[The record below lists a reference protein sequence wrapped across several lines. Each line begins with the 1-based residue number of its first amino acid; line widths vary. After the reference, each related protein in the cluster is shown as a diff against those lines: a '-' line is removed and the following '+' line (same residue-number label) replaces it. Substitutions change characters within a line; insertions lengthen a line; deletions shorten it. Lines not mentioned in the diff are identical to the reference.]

1 MKEYFIKVGKLKH
14 PVSEQ
19 VYKAY
24 YQCREHEAYLEKKT
38 RNMEIPFSCY
48 MLNDDGFDI
57 DLVAETSTESVVD
70 SIVRKLLIEKLLTC
84 FDKLDEYDRMLIIE
98 LFVHETREQE
108 LASRLNIPRRTL
120 RDRRNRILR
129 LLKELLEI

>member
-1 MKEYFIKVGKLKH
+1 MKEYFIKVGKTKH

-38 RNMEIPFSCY
+38 RNMEISFSYY

-57 DLVAETSTESVVD
+57 ERVAETSTESVAD
-70 SIVRKLLIEKLLTC
+70 LITRKLLIEKLLKSVH
-84 FDKLDEYDRMLIIE
+84 KLDEYDRMLIIE
-98 LFVHETREQE
+98 LFVHETKERE
-108 LASRLNIPRRTL
+108 LAHRLHIPRRTL
-120 RDRRNRILR
+120 RGQRNRILR

>member
-1 MKEYFIKVGKLKH
+1 MKEYFIKIGKIKH

-70 SIVRKLLIEKLLTC
+70 SIVRKLLIEKLLKC
-84 FDKLDEYDRMLIIE
+84 FDKLDEYDRMLITE

-108 LASRLNIPRRTL
+108 LASRLHIPRRTL

-129 LLKELLEI
+129 LLKELIEI